1 MIPYWQKSK
10 ISTKVISQDKL
21 IQPPSLPNLS
31 YVLFPLEISVF
42 LLLESSSHLTRV
54 LFFLLTPFNWERILE
69 GGGAEGLTVSVT
81 QVASTSQS
89 FLSYSNERTSS
100 VASKP
105 GKSLILEIFN

>member
-1 MIPYWQKSK
+1 MIPYLQESK

-21 IQPPSLPNLS
+21 IQPPSPTSATSFFSSWNLRI
-31 YVLFPLEISVF
+31 PPPG
-42 LLLESSSHLTRV
+42 ESSGHLTGM
-54 LFFLLTPFNWERILE
+54 LFFLLTPLNWRILE

-81 QVASTSQS
+81 QVASTSPS